1 MSAERAITL
10 RVSGMTCAS
19 CVRRVERALAK
30 VEGVEAASVNFA
42 SETARVTLGEGSG
55 AGPLVEAVERAGYGA
70 VEAEAGS
77 AAPPRQIRATIV
89 RLAIGVGLGVPVI
102 IVAMAM
108 DIADLPLFGSAQATG
123 WLLLFAG
130 GTVQVVLGWQ
140 FYRASLP
147 ALRALS
153 PNMDVLVALG
163 TTVAFAF
170 SAWVVLFERDEAM
183 FFDVSAAVL
192 LFVSMGRFFEERAKV
207 GAASAIRSLL
217 GLAAKSAN
225 VLRGGDEVAIPV
237 EELIVGDIF
246 RVRPGE
252 RIAVDG
258 VVRLGTSAIDESLM
272 TGEPIPVERGPGD
285 VVVGGTLNQHGVVE
299 VEARAVGEETVLRR
313 MAALVEEAQG
323 SRAPVERLVDAVAA
337 VFVPVVLGIALT
349 TFLGWGFL
357 GSSWIDAMV
366 YAVAVL
372 VIACPCALGLATPTA
387 IVVGTGM
394 GAERGILIRNAEVLE
409 AAGSLDVVIVDKTGT
424 LTEGRP
430 ELVELVAA
438 PGFSEQGMLAHA
450 AAVEA
455 LSEHPLSR
463 AVVDGAEE
471 RGIAI
476 GTAEGFTATPG
487 AGLEGTVEGRHV
499 AVGTAALFAA
509 SGTPVGPAIADV
521 RARLEGEGRT
531 TALVA
536 VDGQVAGLLAFAD
549 PLKGNARR
557 AVAALSSLGVR
568 VVMVTGD
575 NERAAKAAAEQ
586 AGIGEVHAAALPE
599 EKLAIVRAL
608 QDAGLRVGVAGDGVN
623 DAAALAQATVGL
635 AMSTG
640 ADAAIEASDVTLLHG
655 DVAKIAE
662 TIMLSRATLSTIRQ
676 NLGWAFGYN
685 VLALPLAVAGLLN
698 PIVAGGAMALSSV
711 SVMAN
716 SLRLR
721 SRRRRIVEGS
731 GNAYSGGSAGFLAA
745 NRGPL
750 VGLASIAA
758 VMLVPFVVFTG
769 IDRSWFA

>member
-1 MSAERAITL
+1 
-10 RVSGMTCAS
+10 
-19 CVRRVERALAK
+19 
-30 VEGVEAASVNFA
+30 
-42 SETARVTLGEGSG
+42 
-55 AGPLVEAVERAGYGA
+55 
-70 VEAEAGS
+70 
-77 AAPPRQIRATIV
+77 
-89 RLAIGVGLGVPVI
+89 
-102 IVAMAM
+102 
-108 DIADLPLFGSAQATG
+108 
-123 WLLLFAG
+123 
-130 GTVQVVLGWQ
+130 
-140 FYRASLP
+140 
-147 ALRALS
+147 
-153 PNMDVLVALG
+153 
-163 TTVAFAF
+163 
-170 SAWVVLFERDEAM
+170 
-183 FFDVSAAVL
+183 
-192 LFVSMGRFFEERAKV
+192 MGRVWAR
-207 GAASAIRSLL
+207 SA
-217 GLAAKSAN
+217 
-225 VLRGGDEVAIPV
+225 
-237 EELIVGDIF
+237 
-246 RVRPGE
+246 
-252 RIAVDG
+252 
-258 VVRLGTSAIDESLM
+258 
-272 TGEPIPVERGPGD
+272 
-285 VVVGGTLNQHGVVE
+285 
-299 VEARAVGEETVLRR
+299 
-313 MAALVEEAQG
+313 
-323 SRAPVERLVDAVAA
+323 
-337 VFVPVVLGIALT
+337 
-349 TFLGWGFL
+349 
-357 GSSWIDAMV
+357 
-366 YAVAVL
+366 
-372 VIACPCALGLATPTA
+372 
-387 IVVGTGM
+387 
-394 GAERGILIRNAEVLE
+394 GILIRNAEVLE
-409 AAGSLDVVIVDKTGT
+409 AAGSLDVVVVDKTGT

-438 PGFSEQGMLAHA
+438 PGFSKRELLADV

-476 GTAEGFTATPG
+476 GTAEGFAATPG
-487 AGLEGTVEGRHV
+487 AGLEGTVEGRQV

-509 SGTPVGPAIADV
+509 SGTVLGPTIDAAL
-521 RARLEGEGRT
+521 ARLEGEGRT

-549 PLKGNARR
+549 PLKGNAPR

-608 QDAGLRVGVAGDGVN
+608 QDEGLRVGVAGDGVN

-721 SRRRRIVEGS
+721 SKRRRIVEGS

-758 VMLVPFVVFTG
+758 VLLVPFVVFTG

>member
-1 MSAERAITL
+1 MSAENAITL

-42 SETARVTLGEGSG
+42 SETARVTLGTDAE
-55 AGPLVEAVERAGYGA
+55 AGTLIEAVERAGYGA
-70 VEAEAGS
+70 AEAEAGR
-77 AAPPRQIRATIV
+77 AAPARDETAAIT
-89 RLAIGVGLGVPVI
+89 RLTLGAALGVPVI
-102 IVAMAM
+102 IIAMAM
-108 DIADLPLFGSAQATG
+108 DIADLPLFGSARFTG
-123 WLLLFAG
+123 WLLLGAAAV
-130 GTVQVVLGWQ
+130 VQVVLGWR
-140 FYRASLP
+140 FYRASWP

-153 PNMDVLVALG
+153 PNMDLLVALG

-170 SAWVVLFERDEAM
+170 SGWVVIFDRSEAM

-192 LFVSMGRFFEERAKV
+192 LFVSMGRFFEDRARV

-225 VLRGGDEVAIPV
+225 VLRDGEEVAIAV
-237 EELIVGDIF
+237 EDLVVGDLF

-258 VVRLGTSAIDESLM
+258 VIRTGNSAIDESLM
-272 TGEPIPVERGPGD
+272 TGESIPVERGPGD
-285 VVVGGTLNQHGVVE
+285 IVVGGTLNQHGVVE

-313 MAALVEEAQG
+313 MASLVEEAQG
-323 SRAPVERLVDAVAA
+323 SRAPVERLVDSVAA
-337 VFVPVVLGIALT
+337 VFVPVVLGIALA
-349 TFLGWGFL
+349 TFLGWGAF
-357 GSSWIDAMV
+357 GSSWVDAMV

-409 AAGSLDVVIVDKTGT
+409 AAGSLDVVVVDKTGT

-430 ELVELVAA
+430 ELVELLTVA
-438 PGFSEQGMLAHA
+438 GFSEDELLADA

-463 AVVDGAEE
+463 AVVDAAEE
-471 RGIAI
+471 RGIALR
-476 GTAEGFTATPG
+476 TAEGFAATPG
-487 AGLEGTVEGRHV
+487 AGLQGAVGGRRIV
-499 AVGTAALFAA
+499 IGTAALFA
-509 SGTPVGPAIADV
+509 SEGAILEPTIDAAL
-521 RARLEGEGRT
+521 ARLEDEGRT
-531 TALVA
+531 TSLVA
-536 VDGQVAGLLAFAD
+536 IDGEIAGVLAFAD
-549 PLKGNARR
+549 PLKANAPR
-557 AVAALSSLGVR
+557 AVAALNALGVR

-575 NERAAKAAAEQ
+575 NERAARAAAAS
-586 AGIGEVHAAALPE
+586 AGIEEVHAAARPE

-608 QDAGLRVGVAGDGVN
+608 QDEGLRVGVAGDGVN

-685 VLALPLAVAGLLN
+685 VLALPLAISGLLN

-721 SRRRRIVEGS
+721 SKRRGIVESS
-731 GNAYSGGSAGFLAA
+731 GNTYSGTSLGFLAA

-758 VMLVPFVVFTG
+758 VLLVPFIVFTG

>member
-1 MSAERAITL
+1 MSAENAITL

-42 SETARVTLGEGSG
+42 SETARVTLGERGG
-55 AGPLVEAVERAGYGA
+55 AGALVAAVERAGYGA
-70 VEAEAGS
+70 ALAEAGQET
-77 AAPPRQIRATIV
+77 PLRNERATIV
-89 RLAIGVGLGVPVI
+89 RLAVGAGLGVPVI
-102 IVAMAM
+102 ILAMAM
-108 DIADLPLFGSAQATG
+108 DIADLPLLGSARATG
-123 WLLLFAG
+123 WLLLAAAG
-130 GTVQVVLGWQ
+130 VVQIVLGWP

-147 ALRALS
+147 ALRALT

-170 SAWVVLFERDEAM
+170 SAWVVLFDRAEAM

-192 LFVSMGRFFEERAKV
+192 LFVSMGRFFEDRARL

-225 VLRGGDEVAIPV
+225 LLRSGEELAVPV
-237 EELIVGDIF
+237 EELAVGDAF

-258 VVRLGTSAIDESLM
+258 VVRSGLSAVDESLM
-272 TGEPIPVERGPGD
+272 TGESIPVERGPGD
-285 VVVGGTLNQHGVVE
+285 VVVGGTLNQHGVVV

-337 VFVPVVLGIALT
+337 VFVPVVLGIALA

-357 GSSWIDAMV
+357 GSSWVDAMV
-366 YAVAVL
+366 HAVAVL

-409 AAGSLDVVIVDKTGT
+409 AAGSLDVVVVDKTGT

-438 PGFSEQGMLAHA
+438 PGFSERELLADV

-476 GTAEGFTATPG
+476 GTAEGFAATPG
-487 AGLEGTVEGRHV
+487 AGLEGTVEGRQV

-509 SGTPVGPAIADV
+509 SGTVLGPTIDAAL
-521 RARLEGEGRT
+521 ARLEGEGRT

-536 VDGQVAGLLAFAD
+536 VDGQLAGLLAFAD
-549 PLKGNARR
+549 PLKGNAPR

-608 QDAGLRVGVAGDGVN
+608 QDEGLRVGVAGDGVN

-721 SRRRRIVEGS
+721 SKRRRIVEGS

-758 VMLVPFVVFTG
+758 VLLVPFVVFTG